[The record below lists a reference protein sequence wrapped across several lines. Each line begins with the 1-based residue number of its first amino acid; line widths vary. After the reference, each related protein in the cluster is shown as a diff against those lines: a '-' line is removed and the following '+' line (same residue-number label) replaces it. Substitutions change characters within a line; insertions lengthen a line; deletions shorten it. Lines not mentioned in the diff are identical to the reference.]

1 MTTRCGHDITRTAIV
16 RIVTIVLERPTG
28 VELRAVDTLTRTS
41 GMRVRLAVVD
51 EFTGAVD
58 WAPDYRAVSDPFT
71 DLDGQVY
78 VRVATE
84 RAWYTWTDAT
94 EWPRGS
100 KAWPARLV
108 LAELAV
114 R

>member
-1 MTTRCGHDITRTAIV
+1 M
-16 RIVTIVLERPTG
+16 TIVLERPKG

-41 GMRVRLAVVD
+41 GMRVRLAIID
-51 EFTGAVD
+51 ELTGAVD

-84 RAWYTWTDAT
+84 RAWYSWTGGT
-94 EWPRGS
+94 EWPPGS
-100 KAWPARLV
+100 KAWPARFV
-108 LAELAV
+108 MAELSA